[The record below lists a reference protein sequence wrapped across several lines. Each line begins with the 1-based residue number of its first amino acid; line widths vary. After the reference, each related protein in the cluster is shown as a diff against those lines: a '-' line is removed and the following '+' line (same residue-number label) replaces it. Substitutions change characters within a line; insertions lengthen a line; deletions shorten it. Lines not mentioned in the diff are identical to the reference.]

1 MLHRRIASR
10 RAWLTGG
17 ACITARPCAP
27 PTLVQCDP
35 SNGWWQPLASLS
47 AGLRPPSAI
56 WVSDGDEKGLRAI
69 HGAGEPPP
77 PFPPLHRPDAAPC
90 SLHLGSCA
98 CHHELGGSAMVPLM
112 RVARSIPP
120 RAHATTFVYTF
131 RSAHSHRRLLPVHY
145 QFPRGHVCP
154 PVRRVWSCGLRRGC
168 QASTAI
174 AYSFN
179 REFGPVIKR
188 QINYFSKT
196 GGSGGDKMAAP
207 LLALLN

>member
-1 MLHRRIASR
+1 
-10 RAWLTGG
+10 
-17 ACITARPCAP
+17 
-27 PTLVQCDP
+27 
-35 SNGWWQPLASLS
+35 
-47 AGLRPPSAI
+47 
-56 WVSDGDEKGLRAI
+56 
-69 HGAGEPPP
+69 
-77 PFPPLHRPDAAPC
+77 
-90 SLHLGSCA
+90 
-98 CHHELGGSAMVPLM
+98 MVPLM

-196 GGSGGDKMAAP
+196 GGSGGDKMAAVRGQVEEVKGVMVENIGK
-207 LLALLN
+207 LAHRPHANTSITQQ